1 MKAIKADC
9 EFLVM
14 AGNMFYQRRPL
25 WKVARIMLLSQ
36 MVQVSCDIM
45 DYSLL
50 LGARISP
57 PTTPP
62 HCTPFLR
69 KVL

>member
-14 AGNMFYQRRPL
+14 AGNMFYQRPPL
-25 WKVARIMLLSQ
+25 CKVARIMRHKWF
-36 MVQVSCDIM
+36 QVSCDIM

-62 HCTPFLR
+62 HRTPFLR

>member
-14 AGNMFYQRRPL
+14 AGNMFYQRPPFMEGGSYN
-25 WKVARIMLLSQ
+25 ASQ

-62 HCTPFLR
+62 HRTPFLR